1 MLWPIIGTLFGLP
14 DMGCAIK
21 KTIFFF
27 ISVGEAE
34 QQSSEKIN
42 AVSSSMEKL
51 SEEGK

>member
-1 MLWPIIGTLFGLP
+1 MLWPIIGALLGLP
-14 DMGCAIK
+14 DKGYAMK
-21 KTIFFF
+21 KNNIFF
-27 ISVGEAE
+27 ISVDAAE